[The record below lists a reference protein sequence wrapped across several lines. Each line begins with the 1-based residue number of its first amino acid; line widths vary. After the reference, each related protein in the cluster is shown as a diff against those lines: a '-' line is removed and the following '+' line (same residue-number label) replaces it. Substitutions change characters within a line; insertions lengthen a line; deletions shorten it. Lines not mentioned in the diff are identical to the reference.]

1 MKQLIGKS
9 LQILFIDLKIFTNE
23 RITTTDNT
31 NSTNGGIKSSSQLIS
46 KVKNLQVKSLYKQHI
61 FVIILPYLIN
71 DSNENFTNDADFN
84 LKFNSLSLIIEN
96 LSINGN
102 NNILINQLSEILPI
116 TLYSLIKIP
125 IDANSNSNLLASLII
140 LNIILKE
147 EEKKRKEKDTI
158 ATINTNSS
166 LLTKKNITELI
177 PILIE
182 LITSATTTKG
192 NQNRILILKY

>member
-1 MKQLIGKS
+1 M
-9 LQILFIDLKIFTNE
+9 
-23 RITTTDNT
+23 
-31 NSTNGGIKSSSQLIS
+31 
-46 KVKNLQVKSLYKQHI
+46 
-61 FVIILPYLIN
+61 
-71 DSNENFTNDADFN
+71 
-84 LKFNSLSLIIEN
+84 IIEN

-140 LNIILKE
+140 LNIILK
-147 EEKKRKEKDTI
+147 KKKKKKKKKKDTI